1 VTTVTNKVMTLF
13 QKRGLVLL
21 AISAISALLA
31 AKGGGGIQNY
41 GFWDGPV

>member
-1 VTTVTNKVMTLF
+1 MTTKLMTLF
-13 QKRGLVLL
+13 RKRGLLLL

-31 AKGGGGIQNY
+31 AKGGGGIQSY